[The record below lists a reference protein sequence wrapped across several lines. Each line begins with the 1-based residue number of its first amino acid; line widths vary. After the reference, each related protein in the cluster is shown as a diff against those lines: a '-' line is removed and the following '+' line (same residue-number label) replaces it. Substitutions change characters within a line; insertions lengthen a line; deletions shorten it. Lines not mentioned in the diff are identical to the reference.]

1 MQTASF
7 QISLNR
13 RVALYAR
20 DSLASD
26 HKNGLEVQ
34 IRALRS
40 YCEQNK
46 IEHYELFTDQSRSGT
61 KGSRPSLDRMMK
73 AVEDGE
79 IEVVIVFSFSRYAK
93 SASHFLRN
101 LEVLKK
107 FQTNFVSLEE
117 LLDLSTTLG
126 QIALTTISAIAQIER
141 DTKVERI
148 KNGQT
153 VSRARGQRLGRART
167 RNSALIESLL
177 EVGYSYRDISK
188 LVKCSQGSIRTQKLE
203 LQIKKELAEQKRISD
218 LAPKTPENIQVAM
231 GGVGYD

>member
-7 QISLNR
+7 QISPDR

-20 DSLASD
+20 GSFAKD

-40 YCEQNK
+40 YCEQSK
-46 IEHYELFTDQSRSGT
+46 IENYELFTDESRSGT
-61 KGSRPSLDRMMK
+61 KAARPGLDRMMK

-93 SASHFLRN
+93 SASHFLRS

-117 LLDLSTTLG
+117 HLDLSTTLG

-153 VSRARGQRLGRART
+153 VSRARGQRLGRGRT
-167 RNSALIESLL
+167 RNSALIETLL
-177 EVGYSYRDISK
+177 EAGYSYRDISK
-188 LVKCSQGSIRTQKLE
+188 FVKCSQGSIRTQKLE

-218 LAPKTPENIQVAM
+218 LGMNPERPLSSQP
-231 GGVGYD
+231 